1 MEIAITGYEV
11 ALTVYTRSAFGQEWA
26 MTQNN
31 LGTAY
36 GDRILRERADNI
48 ESAIAA
54 YSAALS
60 VYTRSAFGQEW
71 AMTQNNLGTAYHNR
85 ILGNSKK

>member
-1 MEIAITGYEV
+1 MGNKARNMEIAITGYEV

-36 GDRILRERADNI
+36 ID
-48 ESAIAA
+48 S
-54 YSAALS
+54 
-60 VYTRSAFGQEW
+60 
-71 AMTQNNLGTAYHNR
+71 
-85 ILGNSKK
+85 